1 MSRALIALG
10 ANLGDRAAA
19 LTAALDALG
28 HLPGTRVVRASS
40 WYDTD
45 PVPTPG
51 GATADQPAFL
61 NGVAEVETALSPRA
75 LLGACLGIEA
85 AAGRVRT
92 LPGGPRCLDLDLL
105 AYEGAA
111 SNDPEL
117 RLPHPRMAERAF
129 VLVPLAEL
137 YPDGRALDVDLS
149 AALHVVD
156 PSGVRLWTPPTGR

>member
-10 ANLGDRAAA
+10 ANRGDRAAA
-19 LTAALDALG
+19 LAAALNALG
-28 HLPGTRVVRASS
+28 RLPGTRVTRVSS

-51 GATADQPAFL
+51 GASADQPAFL

-105 AYEGAA
+105 VYEGVA
-111 SNDPEL
+111 SDDPEL
-117 RLPHPRMAERAF
+117 RLPHPRMAARAF

-137 YPDGRALDVDLS
+137 YPDGRVLGVDLS
-149 AALHVVD
+149 AALHAVD
-156 PSGVRLWTPPTGR
+156 RAGVRPWPPC